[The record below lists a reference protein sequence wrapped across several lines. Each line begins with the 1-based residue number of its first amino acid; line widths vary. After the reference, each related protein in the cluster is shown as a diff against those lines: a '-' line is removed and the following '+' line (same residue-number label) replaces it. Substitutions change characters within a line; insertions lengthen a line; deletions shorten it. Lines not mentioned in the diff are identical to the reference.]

1 MDGNERREF
10 VRSHRTAVFGYARK
24 VHGPS
29 MSVVYYVMDGD
40 EIVISTMAGRAKP
53 KAIRRNPKVSLC
65 VLDEQWPP
73 TYVLVYGDAWL
84 DEGYGAQM
92 LINTCEV
99 MAEQEMPEPER
110 EQLRGLAVEEQ
121 RIAIRMKPHSTFHSP
136 PRHVW
141 KPEDV
146 ATLTH
151 TLGNNL
157 PWNAQ

>member
-1 MDGNERREF
+1 MNGKQRRDF
-10 VRSHRTAVFGYARK
+10 VRRHRTAVFGFGRK
-24 VHGPS
+24 AHGPS
-29 MSVVYYVMDGD
+29 MSCVYYVMDGD
-40 EIVISTMAGRAKP
+40 EIVISTMAGRAKYRAV
-53 KAIRRNPKVSLC
+53 KRNPQVSLC

-73 TYVLVYGDAWL
+73 TYVLVYGEAWI

-110 EQLRGLAVEEQ
+110 EQLRDLAAEEQ
-121 RIAIRMKPHSTFHSP
+121 RVAIRMIPKSTFHSP

-146 ATLTH
+146 KTLTH
-151 TLGNNL
+151 TLGDNL
-157 PWNAQ
+157 AWDAE